1 MTSLGVRM
9 LGAVAVTG
17 IAVAAGASP
26 ATASVDS
33 DFALESARVTA
44 YGSYEMMMS
53 IPERPV
59 PPVAVNGT
67 LAVNAP
73 GRCGVVQIATNGP
86 ADELVWRTFAAL
98 CTPGKTT
105 VQTRSELL
113 WGGFKPRL
121 RLCVG
126 TTVARAERGR
136 VCDTYTPPVD

>member
-17 IAVAAGASP
+17 IALVAGASP
-26 ATASVDS
+26 ATAAADS
-33 DFALESARVTA
+33 DFALERAGVSA
-44 YGSYEMMMS
+44 YGSYDMMMS

-73 GRCGVVQIATNGP
+73 GRCGVVQVATNGP
-86 ADELVWRTFAAL
+86 ADELVWRTFASL
-98 CTPGKTT
+98 CAPGKTT
-105 VQTRSELL
+105 AQTRAELMF
-113 WGGFKPRL
+113 GGFKPQL

-136 VCDTYTPPVD
+136 TCDTYVPPVD